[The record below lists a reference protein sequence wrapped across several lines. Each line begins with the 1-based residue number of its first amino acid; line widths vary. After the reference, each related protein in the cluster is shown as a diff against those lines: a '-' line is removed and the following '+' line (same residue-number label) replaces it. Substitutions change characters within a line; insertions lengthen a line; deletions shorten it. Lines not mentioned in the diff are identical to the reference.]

1 MSAPR
6 RILRVRCAVRAVALA
21 ACAVALV
28 ACAGHPDHF
37 YALSTMPQSPR
48 APAAGFETHVVLNLS
63 IPTLV
68 DRRQMIVEASG
79 NQISILEH
87 ERWAAPLSDLV
98 TQTLARD
105 IERRRADVL
114 VADRGFDQGGTTPIH
129 IKVDVVR
136 MSARRGGQATLEAH
150 WRILDPAAQ
159 ADLLGGETFTAPIE
173 GEDYAAIAQAFSACL
188 ASLAD
193 RLVEK
198 LPAH

>member
-1 MSAPR
+1 
-6 RILRVRCAVRAVALA
+6 VTALA
-21 ACAVALV
+21 ACAVTV
-28 ACAGHPDHF
+28 AGCAAQPDHF
-37 YALSTMPQSPR
+37 YTLSTLPQSPR
-48 APAAGFETHVVLNLS
+48 APAAGFGTHVLLS
-63 IPTLV
+63 ISLPSLV
-68 DRRQMIVEASG
+68 DRRQMIVEAPG
-79 NQISILEH
+79 DQILILEH

-105 IERRRADVL
+105 LERRRTDIL
-114 VADRGFDQGGTTPIH
+114 VADRGFDQAGANPIH
-129 IKVDVVR
+129 IKIDVVR
-136 MSARRGGQATLEAH
+136 LSARRGGQATLEAH
-150 WRILDPAAQ
+150 WRIVDPASQ